1 MIVIGDF
8 NARCK
13 NWWAADVNANAD
25 KELDSLISTAGYT
38 QLIYKPTHF
47 FSGGSSCINLIF
59 CNKLKIV
66 SESGIDHS
74 LFQTCHHNPI
84 FAKISANLSL
94 PTNYS
99 RKVWD
104 YKNANVEGIQKSISL
119 FNWEKAFKILSINE
133 KLGILNNTLLN
144 MFRNN
149 IPNKIVKCSY
159 RDLP

>member
-47 FSGGSSCINLIF
+47 FSGASSCINLIF

-99 RKVWD
+99 RKR
-104 YKNANVEGIQKSISL
+104 
-119 FNWEKAFKILSINE
+119 EKAFKILSINE

-144 MFRNN
+144 IFRNN
-149 IPNKIVKCSY
+149 IPNKIVKCGY